1 MTHRGQLF
9 NLMMAYEQGDAT
21 EEQVIELFQEL
32 VNNGMAWSLQ
42 GSYGRTAQHL
52 INEGLIEVPA

>member
-1 MTHRGQLF
+1 VTHRGQLF